1 MKFNFFNTKRT
12 IFVAFLLGS
21 AVLFAQEDFLQ
32 NDFPEYFS
40 QNEISDDSSTEK
52 EFVIIEA
59 KHNYNLNP
67 RTANYSAE
75 AQILTGLYEGLFSYD
90 PITLEPV
97 YAMAKN
103 YKISRD
109 KKRWTF
115 DLREELKFS
124 NGEPITAETVRSS
137 FLKLLSTPNA
147 PFSSLLDIVQGAQEF
162 RTNNGN
168 SEDVGIYVL
177 DENTI
182 SIHLKT
188 PASHLPKILCMPSFS
203 VTADDLSVYSG
214 PFYLAERD
222 EDRIILKKNENYYD
236 SENTKMDKITV
247 ILSNDEKENVFAYN
261 VGSADWIASS
271 FDEKTLLS
279 KDSIHLS
286 AEFATQYL
294 FFKFTE
300 NSIFNNLTLRR
311 ALLEATPWDE
321 LRANTYVQAQSLV
334 YALNGYPK
342 VEGYSFTDTLEA
354 KILINDARTE
364 LEIPQEQ
371 KIKIR
376 FAITDTDYMKK
387 KAEILKNAW
396 EPLGIELE
404 TILFPEYEY
413 LDKIEETDAELFSY
427 NWIGDF
433 ADPLAFLELFRGN
446 STLNVT
452 GWNNKEFNALLDE
465 AALYTDEN
473 HNRLLAKA
481 EQLLLDEA
489 VIFPIQHPIS
499 VNIIDLDEVG
509 GWAINAF
516 DIHPLKYLFKRENIK
531 PEIPNIVLL
540 TK

>member
-1 MKFNFFNTKRT
+1 MKFKFFNTKKR
-12 IFVAFLLGS
+12 IFAAFLLGS
-21 AVLFAQEDFLQ
+21 AFLFAQETFPQDEFSDDFL
-32 NDFPEYFS
+32 E
-40 QNEISDDSSTEK
+40 ESSSEK
-52 EFVIIEA
+52 NFVIIEA

-103 YKISRD
+103 YRISRD

-115 DLREELKFS
+115 ELRENLKFS
-124 NGEPITAETVRSS
+124 DGEPITAETVRYS

-147 PFSSLLDIVQGAQEF
+147 PFSSLLDIVQGAEEF
-162 RTNNGN
+162 RTGN
-168 SEDVGIYVL
+168 STAENVGIYAL

-182 SIHLKT
+182 SFHLKT

-203 VTADDLSVYSG
+203 VTAENLSVYSG
-214 PFYLAERD
+214 PFCLAEYSGD
-222 EDRIILKKNENYYD
+222 KIILTKNENYYD

-247 ILSNDEKENVFAYN
+247 ILSNDEKENVFAFN
-261 VGSADWIASS
+261 TGAADWIASS

-294 FFKFTE
+294 FFKFTGE
-300 NSIFNNLTLRR
+300 SIFNNLNLRR
-311 ALLEATPWDE
+311 ALLESTPWDE

-334 YALNGYPK
+334 YALNGYPN

-354 KILINDARTE
+354 KILMDDARNE
-364 LEIPQEQ
+364 LEIPHEQ

-404 TILFPEYEY
+404 TILFPEYDY
-413 LDKIEETDAELFSY
+413 LNKIEETDAELFSY

-446 STLNVT
+446 STMNVT
-452 GWNNKEFNALLDE
+452 GWNNKEFNDLLDE

-489 VIFPIQHPIS
+489 VIFPIQHPVS
-499 VNIIDLDEVG
+499 VNIINLDEVG

-516 DIHPLKYLFKRENIK
+516 DIHPLKYLFKRESIK
-531 PEIPNIVLL
+531 SEIPNIVLL

>member
-1 MKFNFFNTKRT
+1 MKFKFFNTKKR
-12 IFVAFLLGS
+12 ILAAFLLGS
-21 AVLFAQEDFLQ
+21 AFLFAQENLQEDDF
-32 NDFPEYFS
+32 
-40 QNEISDDSSTEK
+40 SDKPSEEK
-52 EFVIIEA
+52 DFVIIEA
-59 KHNYNLNP
+59 SHNYNLNP

-103 YKISRD
+103 YRISRD

-115 DLREELKFS
+115 ELREGIKFS
-124 NGEPITAETVRSS
+124 NGEPITADTIRKS
-137 FLKLLSTPNA
+137 FLKVLSTQGA
-147 PFSSLLDIVQGAQEF
+147 PFSSLLDIVQGAEEF
-162 RTNNGN
+162 RTNKGDA
-168 SEDVGIYVL
+168 EIVGIYAL

-182 SIHLKT
+182 SFHLKT

-203 VTADDLSVYSG
+203 VTADDLSVFSG
-214 PFYLAERD
+214 PFCLAERN
-222 EDRIILKKNENYYD
+222 ENKIILKKNENYYD
-236 SENTKMDKITV
+236 SENTKMDKIT
-247 ILSNDEKENVFAYN
+247 ILLSNDEKENVFAYN
-261 VGSADWIASS
+261 TGSADWIASS

-286 AEFATQYL
+286 AEFATQYF

-300 NSIFNNLTLRR
+300 NSVFNNLNLRR
-311 ALLEATPWDE
+311 ALLESTPWDE
-321 LRANTYVQAQSLV
+321 LRANTYVQAQTLV

-342 VEGYSFTDTLEA
+342 VEGYSFTDNLEA
-354 KILINDARTE
+354 KILIKSARKE
-364 LEIPQEQ
+364 LEMPEDQR
-371 KIKIR
+371 IKIR

-413 LDKIEETDAELFSY
+413 LDKIEETDADLFSY

-446 STLNVT
+446 STMNVT
-452 GWNNKEFNALLDE
+452 GWNNKDFNNLLDE

-473 HNRLLAKA
+473 HNITLAKA

-489 VIFPIQHPIS
+489 VIFPIQHPVS
-499 VNIIDLDEVG
+499 VNIINLDEVG

-516 DIHPLKYLFKRENIK
+516 DIHPLKYLFKRESIK
-531 PEIPNIVLL
+531 SEIPNIVLL

>member
-1 MKFNFFNTKRT
+1 MKFNFFNTKKI
-12 IFVAFLLGS
+12 IFAAFLLGS
-21 AVLFAQEDFLQ
+21 VFLFAQEDF
-32 NDFPEYFS
+32 S
-40 QNEISDDSSTEK
+40 QDEISENSSSEK
-52 EFVIIEA
+52 NFVIIEA
-59 KHNYNLNP
+59 KHDYNLNP

-103 YKISRD
+103 YRISRD

-115 DLREELKFS
+115 ELKEGIKFS
-124 NGEPITAETVRSS
+124 NGESITAETVRSS
-137 FLKLLSTPNA
+137 FLKLLSTQNA
-147 PFSSLLDIVQGAQEF
+147 PFSSLLDIVQGAEEF
-162 RTNNGN
+162 RTNNV
-168 SEDVGIYVL
+168 SEENVGIYAL

-188 PASHLPKILCMPSFS
+188 PASHLPKILCMPSFA
-203 VTADDLSVYSG
+203 VTTDDLSIYSG
-214 PFYLAERD
+214 PFCIEEQD
-222 EDRIILKKNENYYD
+222 ENKIILRKNENYYD
-236 SENTKMDKITV
+236 SENTKTDKIT
-247 ILSNDEKENVFAYN
+247 ILFSNDEKENVFAYN
-261 VGSADWIASS
+261 IGSVDWIASS

-286 AEFATQYL
+286 AEFATQYF

-300 NSIFNNLTLRR
+300 NSIFNNLNLRR

-342 VEGYSFTDTLEA
+342 VEGYSFTDNLEA
-354 KILINDARTE
+354 KILIKEARNE
-364 LEIPQEQ
+364 LKIPDEQ

-396 EPLGIELE
+396 NALGIDLE
-404 TILFPEYEY
+404 TVLFPEYEY
-413 LDKIEETDAELFSY
+413 LNRIEETDADLFSY

-446 STLNVT
+446 STMNVT
-452 GWNNKEFNALLDE
+452 GWNNKEFNELLDQ

-473 HNRLLAKA
+473 HNIILAKA
-481 EQLLLDEA
+481 EQILLDEA
-489 VIFPIQHPIS
+489 VILPIQHPVS
-499 VNIIDLDEVG
+499 ANIINLDEVG

-516 DIHPLKYLFKRENIK
+516 DIHPLKYLFKRESSTSD
-531 PEIPNIVLL
+531 IPNIVLL